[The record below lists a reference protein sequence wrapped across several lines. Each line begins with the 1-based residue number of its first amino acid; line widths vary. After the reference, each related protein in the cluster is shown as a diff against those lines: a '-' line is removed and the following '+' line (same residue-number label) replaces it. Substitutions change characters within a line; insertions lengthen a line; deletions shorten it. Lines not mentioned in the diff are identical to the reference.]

1 MTTAIAHLFLS
12 LCIATI
18 FFQIALIV
26 GAPLGEYTQGGRVR
40 GKLDTRGRAM
50 ALASIPVLAFQ
61 AVAVLSAAG
70 FPGIGWPA
78 WTGWAALALACV
90 TAVLN
95 QITPSD
101 REKAVWGPVTLVMA
115 ALAGYVVIVG
125 P

>member
-1 MTTAIAHLFLS
+1 MTTTLAHLFATFCL
-12 LCIATI
+12 ATI
-18 FFQIALIV
+18 FFQIALIA

-40 GKLDTRGRAM
+40 GKLDGKGRAM
-50 ALASIPVLAFQ
+50 AAVSIPILAFQ
-61 AVAVLSAAG
+61 ALAVLSAAG
-70 FPGIGWPA
+70 FPGLGWPA
-78 WTGWAALALACV
+78 WTGWVALAVACV

-95 QITPSD
+95 WITPSE